1 MESVIDQSFK
11 INLAVMHFIGLY
23 SHENDTIWKKTQA
36 YIFYFLCII
45 PMPVLGILYLLYGK
59 EIDLERMYDNAFLLA
74 DMTCYITKLLP
85 FIKNSDKLKI
95 CLKALKSPHFAV
107 LNREEMAIIT
117 ECTKICKR
125 NSRIFFIVVLG
136 GISVWATKPLFW
148 KHYNLPIDIW
158 IPFTMTTGSLLNCS
172 IYLFLVVGNKVHS
185 LYVRVHVGNIAYC
198 CRSILRL
205 ICKCCN

>member
-1 MESVIDQSFK
+1 
-11 INLAVMHFIGLY
+11 MHFIGLY

-36 YIFYFLCII
+36 YILYFLCII

-125 NSRIFFIVVLG
+125 NSTIFFIVVLG

-172 IYLFLVVGNKVHS
+172 IYLFLVIGNKVHS